1 MKKNLLVTIFLFV
14 NIASGFSQEKLE
26 QNSKNSAKSDVSKKN
41 KSSKI
46 DKKTKE
52 LRKKLAYFQEHSP
65 FNKALLSSKDERKNN
80 GIPPNKYFESEWELT
95 MSPTL
100 GRPTPENLAVIRK
113 GIIEERQRLLSSG
126 RVPGDAVDNSWV
138 ERGPTNV
145 GGRTR
150 AIMFDPNDAT
160 RETVFAGG
168 VSGGLWKNTA
178 ISNAN
183 STWSRVNIPE
193 NLNVSCIT
201 SDPNNTSIFY
211 VGTGES
217 YTAGDAGGDGVWKSS
232 NRGLTWTKVFGGIT
246 GASSFISATNV
257 TINSPSG
264 LAGNYPCFPNL
275 SFGSLI
281 TTPIT
286 SNVVLVAD
294 GTATPTL
301 GCNGLTNTA
310 ALTGKI
316 AVIRRGSCTFAA
328 KVLNAQTAGAIAV
341 IIMNN
346 VLNNQQNDIY
356 S

>member
-1 MKKNLLVTIFLFV
+1 MKENLLVLICTFV
-14 NIASGFSQEKLE
+14 FVTSGFSQEKVE
-26 QNSKNSAKSDVSKKN
+26 QSSKLTAKKEDNKVISKKT
-41 KSSKI
+41 KTLKP

-65 FNKALLSSKDERKNN
+65 FKKSLLLSKLERKEN

-113 GIIEERQRLLSSG
+113 GIIDERQRILTTG

-183 STWSRVNIPE
+183 STWTRVNIPE

-211 VGTGES
+211 VGTGEA
-217 YTAGDAGGDGVWKSS
+217 YTGGDAGGDGVWKSS
-232 NRGLTWTKVFGGIT
+232 NRGLTWVKVFGGIT
-246 GASSFISATNV
+246 GASNFVSATNV

-264 LAGNYPCFPNL
+264 LAGN
-275 SFGSLI
+275 
-281 TTPIT
+281 
-286 SNVVLVAD
+286 
-294 GTATPTL
+294 
-301 GCNGLTNTA
+301 
-310 ALTGKI
+310 
-316 AVIRRGSCTFAA
+316 
-328 KVLNAQTAGAIAV
+328 
-341 IIMNN
+341 
-346 VLNNQQNDIY
+346 
-356 S
+356 